1 MIYFTISNLFPA
13 QENRVIY
20 LDNNTQI
27 SFAPRKRVVKFGE
40 GYELSIPKSPTLK
53 NFSGSF
59 SNRTPEE
66 INVIDTYLS
75 LLNGEVIPNFS
86 ILGSIVPV
94 ACVNYSKSYQN
105 GQIFSLQ
112 GQFKEEL
119 R

>member
-1 MIYFTISNLFPA
+1 MIYFTISNIYPA

-20 LDNNTQI
+20 LDNNTQVG
-27 SFAPRKRVVKFGE
+27 FAPQKRTVKFGD
-40 GYELSIPKSPTLK
+40 GYELSIPKSPTLRS
-53 NFSGSF
+53 FSGSF

-75 LLNGEVIPNFS
+75 LLNGDVIPSFS
-86 ILGSIVPV
+86 ILGSTVSI
-94 ACVNYSKSYQN
+94 ACVSYSKSYQN